1 MAITKP
7 LLAATLENIEDVQFP
22 CLVTPKIDGIR
33 SVKQTQMLSRTFKPI
48 RNVVM
53 NKLLTELLP
62 EGSDGEISI
71 EGATFQDTTSAVM
84 TGYKEYNDQFS
95 YYWFDYVTDDPLKKY
110 SDRVGDMNKFV
121 ADHPHILKHSQV
133 KIIPLIPIEIN
144 NITELLQYERD
155 VLSKGFEGV
164 MIRKPG
170 GKYKFGRSTLKEGIL
185 LKMKQF
191 KDAEAT
197 IVSISALL
205 KNTNT
210 KTKDKFGYSKRSTHK
225 VGKVEENMMGS
236 IEVDYDGVIFSIGT
250 GFDVEQRKYFWE
262 NKETLIGKTVKFKFF
277 EMGSKD
283 CPRFPVYLGIRHEE
297 DR

>member
-1 MAITKP
+1 MAIIKP
-7 LLAATLENIEDVQFP
+7 LLAATLENIEDVHFP

-48 RNVVM
+48 RNSIM

-84 TGYKEYNDQFS
+84 TGHKMYNANFS

-110 SDRVGDMNKFV
+110 SDRVEDMKNYI
-121 ADHPHILKHSQV
+121 ADHPHILEHEQV
-133 KIIPLIPIEIN
+133 KIIPLIPVEIN

-155 VLSKGFEGV
+155 VLSTGFEGV
-164 MIRKPG
+164 MIRKPD
-170 GKYKFGRSTLKEGIL
+170 GKYKFGRSTLKEGVL

-197 IVSISALL
+197 IISMTALF

-210 KTKDKFGYSKRSTHK
+210 KTKDNFGYSKRSTHK
-225 VGKVEENMMGS
+225 SGKVEEDVMGS
-236 IEVDYDGVIFSIGT
+236 IEVDYDGVVFSIGT
-250 GFDVEQRKYFWE
+250 GFDTDQRKDFWQ
-262 NKETLIGKTVKFKFF
+262 NKESYIGKMVKFKYF
-277 EMGSKD
+277 ELGSKD
-283 CPRFPVYLGIRHEE
+283 CPRFPVFIGIRHEE